1 MNQGSRQARSS
12 PRERER
18 AESARRA
25 PRGAAVSGVG
35 RRVRVKICGVTT
47 LADGRLAAA
56 AGADAVGLNFHRP
69 SPRCLSP
76 QAAAAIVRGLP
87 PFVATVGVFV
97 DPSPEYVAAVLA
109 AVPLASLQFHGG
121 EPAALCRRFA
131 RPYIKALR
139 VGADFR
145 FGPLSRRYPDA
156 QALLL
161 DTWTA
166 GRAGGTGESFDWARW
181 PRSRRALI
189 LAGGLRPDN
198 VAAAVAAT
206 RPYAVDVASG
216 VEGAVPGRKARDKMA
231 RFIAAVGDA

>member
-1 MNQGSRQARSS
+1 MNTRTMPAALQDDSFPPRRSFLKSRLASG
-12 PRERER
+12 
-18 AESARRA
+18 AE
-25 PRGAAVSGVG
+25 

-69 SPRCLSP
+69 SPRALSP
-76 QAAAAIVRGLP
+76 EAAAAIVRGLP

-97 DPSPEYVAAVLA
+97 DPAPEYVAAVLA
-109 AVPLASLQFHGG
+109 AVPLDSLQFHGG
-121 EPAALCRRFA
+121 EPAAFCRRFA

-139 VGADFR
+139 VGANFR

-161 DTWTA
+161 DTWA
-166 GRAGGTGESFDWARW
+166 ADRAGGTGESFDWGKW
-181 PRSRRALI
+181 PRSKRPLI
-189 LAGGLRPDN
+189 LAGGLRPEN
-198 VAAAVAAT
+198 VAVAVAAT

-216 VEGAVPGRKARDKMA
+216 VEGSALGRKAPEKIA
-231 RFIAAVGDA
+231 RFMAAVGDA